1 MKEIQMRNA
10 DLIPEIV
17 QLLNEGHTITLK
29 LKGYSMRPFLENN
42 RDKALITKAQNIKK
56 GDAVL
61 AEVSAGVYVLHRIIK
76 IQGNDVTL
84 RGDGNLTN
92 EYCHRSDVKGF
103 VIGFYRKGRTTIE
116 KTNSPKWLLYSWLW
130 MWLFPIRRYLLAFH
144 RHIWLR
150 IFPVKLA

>member
-61 AEVSAGVYVLHRIIK
+61 AEVSAGVYVLHRVIK

-116 KTNSPKWLLYSWLW
+116 KTNSSKWLLYSWLW

-150 IFPVKLA
+150 LFPVKLA

>member
-42 RDKALITKAQNIKK
+42 RDKALITKPQNIKK

-61 AEVSAGVYVLHRIIK
+61 AEVSAGVYVLHRVIK

-103 VIGFYRKGRTTIE
+103 VIGFYRKGHTTIE